1 MAVCFKDAAK
11 ASNPMENEMEPDRDK
26 TPTHKLQCVWG
37 DYSPHCGMRC
47 VRHCAYMYLSFLLR
61 NNEDS

>member
-26 TPTHKLQCVWG
+26 TPTHKLQCV
-37 DYSPHCGMRC
+37 CGETTLPT
-47 VRHCAYMYLSFLLR
+47 VA
-61 NNEDS
+61 